1 MGTLEKADA
10 ILVDVLL
17 VTRTKETVGIE
28 NLWKKKVLLLLL
40 NMAPMSEL
48 FRYRAH

>member
-28 NLWKKKVLLLLL
+28 NLWKKKGITSFIKHG
-40 NMAPMSEL
+40 AYE
-48 FRYRAH
+48 RAVQI